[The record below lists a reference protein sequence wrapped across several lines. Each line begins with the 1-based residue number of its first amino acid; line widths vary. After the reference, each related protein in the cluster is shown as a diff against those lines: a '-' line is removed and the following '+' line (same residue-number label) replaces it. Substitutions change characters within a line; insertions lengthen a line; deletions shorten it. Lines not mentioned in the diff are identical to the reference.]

1 MTPEEAKASL
11 GVATGLIDNML
22 LQQGTQ
28 QEIPQEQAEMEQE
41 EGMTSQPV
49 EQPEMQEPD
58 IRSEFDQFKQEVSET
73 IKQEIGSLKQ
83 TIEQALSEDEET
95 NEED

>member
-28 QEIPQEQAEMEQE
+28 QEIPQEQAEMEQG
-41 EGMTSQPV
+41 EGMTAQQV
-49 EQPEMQEPD
+49 EQPEMQESD